1 MLREGELLFFA
12 GGGATDRLLMLQQM
26 TAHMHTWATL
36 AGLAEL

>member
-1 MLREGELLFFA
+1 MDAE
-12 GGGATDRLLMLQQM
+12 GGGATFLCRGATGRLLMLQQM